1 VSGAIDAHAHV
12 IVREILRNGHRG
24 EDWRPRVRR
33 EGGRPVVELGG
44 REIRSMVAEVV
55 DVETIL
61 AERSRHG
68 IDAVVLCPFVP
79 LLYPAAEPAAC
90 LERCRIQNRAL
101 AELASADPTRIS
113 ALGAVPLQEP
123 ELAAA
128 ELRAIAADGALAGV
142 EITASVGG
150 AYVGDRRFEPFWLAA
165 AETGALIFIHPTTR
179 AFEQPVFAEHYLW
192 NTVGNP
198 FETTIAAAQMTMAG
212 VMERHPRL
220 NVLLAHGGGALP
232 ALRGRLTHSHTF
244 QPEARSRL
252 SESPLDSIR
261 RFHFDTVTHDA
272 EQLRALI
279 EWAGPERAL
288 LGSDYPFDM
297 ADPDPVATV
306 RSLGLDAEA
315 ERAVLGGNAARLV
328 RPATGDPAAASEG
341 AVR

>member
-1 VSGAIDAHAHV
+1 MNATIDAHAHV
-12 IVREILRNGHRG
+12 IVPEILRDGHPG

-44 REIRSMVAEVV
+44 REIRSMVEEVV

-61 AERSRHG
+61 AARSRRG

-79 LLYPAAEPAAC
+79 LLYSQAEPEAC
-90 LERCRIQNRAL
+90 LERCRIQNEAL
-101 AELASADPTRIS
+101 AALVAADPERIS
-113 ALGAVPLQEP
+113 ALGAVPLQDP

-128 ELRAIAADGALAGV
+128 ELRAIGAAGALAGV

-150 AYVGDRRFEPFWLAA
+150 AYVGDERFEPFWEAA
-165 AETGALIFIHPTTR
+165 AETGALVFIHPTTR
-179 AFEQPVFAEHYLW
+179 AFGEPVFAQHYLW

-212 VMERHPRL
+212 VMERHREL
-220 NVLLAHGGGALP
+220 RVLLAHGGGALL
-232 ALRGRLTHSHTF
+232 ALRGRLRHAHGF
-244 QPEARSRL
+244 QPDARSRL
-252 SESPLDSIR
+252 GESPLDSIG
-261 RFHFDTVTHDA
+261 RFHFDTVTHDR

-279 EWAGPERAL
+279 GWAGPERVL

-306 RSLGLDAEA
+306 RSLGLEPAA
-315 ERAVLGGNAARLV
+315 ERAVLGANATRLCE
-328 RPATGDPAAASEG
+328 REG
-341 AVR
+341 ARA